1 MPPSGAAGAGADED
15 GGVSSGGAAR
25 AAGAAQPQAPADAER
40 VRVPKSVP
48 GFVSREG
55 LCAAVE
61 RGGPAYD
68 PLYLW
73 TAEARDAAWRGLPS
87 EERRKLSNR
96 FGEQMRVRGPRA
108 AAAAPQSCRAVHSRA
123 THAVAQAYYAIEIVG
138 CAAQKQKE
146 LLKATKDAVGSRA
159 VFEDVVEHVKQ
170 KLAAQAA

>member
-1 MPPSGAAGAGADED
+1 MPPSSGAGTGADVGGGAAG
-15 GGVSSGGAAR
+15 GAAAA

-40 VRVPKSVP
+40 VKVLTSVP
-48 GFVSREG
+48 GFVSRDG

-61 RGGPAYD
+61 RGGATYD

-73 TAEARDAAWRGLPS
+73 TAEARDAAWRGLPA

-96 FGEQMRVRGPRA
+96 FGEQMRVRGARA
-108 AAAAPQSCRAVHSRA
+108 AAAAPQSGA

-170 KLAAQAA
+170 KLVAQAA